1 LQLAILT
8 EQEDLITQIKGDP
21 VIASIHLR
29 LASSLDPSLT
39 YHSKEH
45 SDDVTEMAIALG
57 ATDQLDEHSLLLL
70 GIAAAYHDAGFIE
83 HRTEHEIISADLA
96 EYAMKS
102 DGRFSQNDI
111 ELIRRMILDTKL
123 QPDGPSH
130 AISSRLSA
138 WLVDADL
145 ANLGRSNFLEQTRL
159 LANEL
164 NIPMSLMLNESLALM
179 NRHQWHSRAGEMT
192 LGKQKDLNK
201 ATVLSMIESTC

>member
-1 LQLAILT
+1 MQLAILT

-39 YHSKEH
+39 YHTKEH

-83 HRTEHEIISADLA
+83 HRAEHEIISADLA
-96 EYAMKS
+96 EQAMKS
-102 DGRFSQNDI
+102 DGRFSQDDI
-111 ELIRRMILDTKL
+111 ELIRRMILDIKL

-145 ANLGRSNFLEQTRL
+145 ANLGRSDFLEQTRL

-164 NIPMSLMLNESLALM
+164 NISMSLMLNESLALM
-179 NRHQWHSRAGEMT
+179 NRHQ
-192 LGKQKDLNK
+192 LPP
-201 ATVLSMIESTC
+201 